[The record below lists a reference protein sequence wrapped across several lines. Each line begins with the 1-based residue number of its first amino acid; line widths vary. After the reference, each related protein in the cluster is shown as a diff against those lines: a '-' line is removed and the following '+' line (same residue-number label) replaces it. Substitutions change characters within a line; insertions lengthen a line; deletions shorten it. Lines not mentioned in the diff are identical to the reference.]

1 MQEVRKLNERLVDFQ
16 SWLED
21 DGKAA
26 KTIETYLSNLKHYH
40 GFLKKNGLGIEQPLS
55 RALVVR
61 YIKYLE
67 KEKYAISSINAKVT
81 SLLAFNK
88 FLLEK
93 KEVDRIFVSIRK
105 DQVKVAA
112 GSEQIVEA
120 FTQEEVDELLTYV
133 ENEQKV
139 SLRNKAIV
147 YLLLYGGMR
156 ISELCS
162 IQMSDIDFLT
172 RTLFIKGKGGKYREI
187 MLRQD
192 VVEVVQ
198 DYIKTER
205 SQSKFESSPYL
216 FVSSRSERLHRDAVN
231 NWMKKVSDD
240 VGFKVYP
247 HKFRRTF
254 VTFLLKK
261 QVPITT
267 VAKLTGHYSIS
278 VLEKHYNS
286 VSRTS
291 KQQAVDLL

>member
-1 MQEVRKLNERLVDFQ
+1 MTERLIDFQ

-26 KTIETYLSNLKHYH
+26 KTVETYLSNIKHYH
-40 GFLKKNGLGIEQPLS
+40 SFLKENGSGLEQPLS

-88 FLLEK
+88 FLLEQ
-93 KEVDRIFVSIRK
+93 KEVDRIFVSLRK

-120 FTQEEVDELLTYV
+120 FSPEEVDKLLTYV

-162 IQMSDIDFLT
+162 IQMSDMDFLT

-192 VVEVVQ
+192 VVDVVQ

-205 SQSKFESSPYL
+205 SQSKFQLSPYL
-216 FVSSRSERLHRDAVN
+216 FVSNRSDKIHRDAVN
-231 NWMKKVSDD
+231 SWMKKISHD

-278 VLEKHYNS
+278 VLEKHYSS
-286 VSRTS
+286 VSRS
-291 KQQAVDLL
+291 DKQQAVDLL

>member
-1 MQEVRKLNERLVDFQ
+1 MTERLIDFQ

-26 KTIETYLSNLKHYH
+26 KTVETYLGNIKHYY
-40 GFLKKNGLGIEQPLS
+40 GFLNENGSGVEQLLS

-88 FLLEK
+88 FLLEQ
-93 KEVDRIFVSIRK
+93 KEVDRIFVSLRK

-120 FTQEEVDELLTYV
+120 FLPEEVEELLTYV

-162 IQMSDIDFLT
+162 IQMADMDFLT

-198 DYIKTER
+198 EYIKTER
-205 SQSKFESSPYL
+205 SQSKFQLSPYL
-216 FVSSRSERLHRDAVN
+216 FVSNRSEKIVRDAVN
-231 NWMKKVSDD
+231 SWMKKVSKEI
-240 VGFKVYP
+240 GFKVYP

-278 VLEKHYNS
+278 VLEKHYNF
-286 VSRTS
+286 VSRST